1 MQITKVLNF
10 LFSDAKIKLDS
21 LSSDQ
26 RKIITI
32 NGWIKDELIR
42 IVEMKNATLNK
53 NLITK
58 HIGSGGYFSL
68 SLFFS
73 FFFSPIPSVSSAT
86 PSRHCVPRECFVS
99 RFTPALLFIIVIVI
113 IVARFQRR
121 STPCTLRYFSIAAV
135 SSLVVTPLTFDAIF
149 LKRSSP
155 NVAIA
160 TRR

>member
-1 MQITKVLNF
+1 MVAPVCAKFIYSCINF
-10 LFSDAKIKLDS
+10 EIRSPNS
-21 LSSDQ
+21 LVD
-26 RKIITI
+26 
-32 NGWIKDELIR
+32 R
-42 IVEMKNATLNK
+42 IDRIEK
-53 NLITK
+53 
-58 HIGSGGYFSL
+58 FSL
-68 SLFFS
+68 SLFFFP
-73 FFFSPIPSVSSAT
+73 FFFPLFQAFHP
-86 PSRHCVPRECFVS
+86 RHPRGTVPRECFVS

-121 STPCTLRYFSIAAV
+121 STLCTLRYFSIAAV